1 MIRTQAGVY
10 ELVEE
15 GRDGWNPEAF
25 KERYS
30 DILDKYDYIVGDW
43 GYSQLRLRG
52 FYENTNKKIPFEQKI
67 AALDEYLQEFCNF
80 GCAYFVLK
88 KVRALGTHPFT
99 QEEQEA
105 VQLQESLA
113 AENAPSEPSSRYDR
127 RQNPRFD
134 RSKNQRPRQ
143 ERPERNN
150 NKEQSSGDK
159 PEKNQRSQRNDGKER
174 ADKPFRGERSN
185 KDRRNQSNNRQ
196 NRDKVPSDSSTSSN
210 RRVEEKK

>member
-15 GRDGWNPEAF
+15 GRNGWNHEAF

-88 KVRALGTHPFT
+88 KVRTLGTHPFT

-105 VQLQESLA
+105 AQLQEIQQ
-113 AENAPSEPSSRYDR
+113 AEADSAESSSQFER

-134 RSKNQRPRQ
+134 RAKNQRPRPDRQ
-143 ERPERNN
+143 DRSGKDQAQGEKTERN
-150 NKEQSSGDK
+150 SR
-159 PEKNQRSQRNDGKER
+159 PQRNESKER
-174 ADKPFRGERSN
+174 SDKPFRADRPNRERRHS
-185 KDRRNQSNNRQ
+185 SNNRPS
-196 NRDKVPSDSSTSSN
+196 RDKVPSDAST
-210 RRVEEKK
+210 RRFDDKK

>member
-10 ELVEE
+10 ELVDE
-15 GRDGWNPEAF
+15 GRNGWNPEAF

-67 AALDEYLQEFCNF
+67 VALDEYLQEFCNF

-88 KVRALGTHPFT
+88 KVRTLGTHPFT

-105 VQLQESLA
+105 VALQEAQA
-113 AENAPSEPSSRYDR
+113 AENVTPESSSRYDR
-127 RQNPRFD
+127 RQNPRFE
-134 RSKNQRPRQ
+134 RTKNQRSRQ
-143 ERPERNN
+143 ERPDRS

-159 PEKNQRSQRNDGKER
+159 TDKNQRQPRQDGKER
-174 ADKPFRGERSN
+174 SDKPFRGERPN
-185 KDRRNQSNNRQ
+185 KDRRNNSNNRP
-196 NRDKVPSDSSTSSN
+196 NRDKVVSDAGSPAG
-210 RRVEEKK
+210 RRFEDKK